1 MTRTD
6 RVRAT
11 TYVGLAVISAVT
23 VLPPAWIFLTSLKTG
38 PEVYTYPPSLLPGTM
53 YFGNYRQAIQE
64 YGIGSAALNSLFVS
78 SSATLLILII
88 GALAAY
94 SHSKFRYIGNTTLF
108 LLALLLRMV
117 PPITVL
123 IPLYNLGK
131 SIGLINT
138 LYWLVLVNVAFNL
151 PTAIWIFKVFFDQL
165 PQELFDAAR
174 IDGCGNAGIFARI
187 VVPLSRGSIGV
198 VTILMFV
205 AVWNEFLM
213 ARTFAFGSEA
223 RMLPAALEPL
233 LGVGVDVVGVHWGH
247 VAAAATIIILPL
259 VPIAV
264 FFQRYLIA
272 GMMGGAMK
280 T

>member
-1 MTRTD
+1 M
-6 RVRAT
+6 
-11 TYVGLAVISAVT
+11 GLAAICAVT

-187 VVPLSRGSIGV
+187 VVPLSKGSIGV

-247 VAAAATIIILPL
+247 VAAAATIIIVPL
-259 VPIAV
+259 IPIAV

>member
-1 MTRTD
+1 VYTF
-6 RVRAT
+6 
-11 TYVGLAVISAVT
+11 
-23 VLPPAWIFLTSLKTG
+23 PPA
-38 PEVYTYPPSLLPGTM
+38 LLPKSL
-53 YFGNYRQAIQE
+53 YLGNYLTAIRQ
-64 YGIGSAALNSLFVS
+64 YGIGTAGLNSLLVS
-78 SSATLLILII
+78 SLATLLILLI

-108 LLALLLRMV
+108 LLALVLRMV

-123 IPLYNLGK
+123 VPLYSLGRQ
-131 SIGLINT
+131 IGLINT
-138 LYWLVLVNVAFNL
+138 LYWLILVNVAFNL

-174 IDGCGNAGIFARI
+174 IDGCGNAATFARI
-187 VVPLSRGSIGV
+187 VLPLSKGIVGV

-223 RMLPAALEPL
+223 RLLPAALEPL
-233 LGVGVDVVGVHWGH
+233 LGVGIDTVGVHWGH
-247 VAAAATIIILPL
+247 VAAAATIVILPL
-259 VPIAV
+259 MPIAV
-264 FFQRYLIA
+264 FFQRYLVA
-272 GMMGGAMK
+272 GMLGGALK